1 MQKMSAPV
9 KTEGENTVIA
19 HKDGFQQ
26 VTAPNV
32 PLRRCEGFNHGINHG
47 CQIKSDGAILG
58 SVTGGRAHHLGDLAA
73 GIQSLSGCQESER
86 TPDPTAVWP

>member
-1 MQKMSAPV
+1 MSALV
-9 KTEGENTVIA
+9 KTEGENTEIA
-19 HKDGFQQ
+19 HKDSFQQ

-32 PLRRCEGFNHGINHG
+32 PLRRCEAGGINHG

-58 SVTGGRAHHLGDLAA
+58 SIAGGRACHLGDPAA
-73 GIQSLSGCQESER
+73 GIESLSGCQESER